1 MLDKFNLESLYIFN
15 KNKYKVYNDT
25 IPNWVKICN
34 GLIVEV
40 ENEYIGIVKIEGEEY
55 VVFPYSCNKIE
66 VDVKSTEKENIYK
79 NDIIN
84 NIIGTIQTKSSFQG
98 GKPKEFEGKIFF
110 GIDKGDIYSDAGILS
125 LDNLDEINNSECEP
139 TNNHSKELMFDESKK
154 YYFSMDLVAEKDIKV
169 WMYRCDGGIVDV
181 INANEGFVLDNSWE
195 EYHTVYRKWCKL
207 KNN

>member
-1 MLDKFNLESLYIFN
+1 MLDKFDLKALYVFSE
-15 KNKYKVYNDT
+15 NKYYLYNGKKFT
-25 IPNWVKICN
+25 WTSVCN

-110 GIDKGDIYSDAGILS
+110 GIDKNDHWTDSGILS

>member
-1 MLDKFNLESLYIFN
+1 MLDKFDLKALYVFSE
-15 KNKYKVYNDT
+15 NKYYLYNGKKFT
-25 IPNWVKICN
+25 WTNVCN
-34 GLIVEV
+34 GLIVKPET
-40 ENEYIGIVKIEGEEY
+40 EYIGIVKVEGEEY

-139 TNNHSKELMFDESKK
+139 ANNHSKELIFDESKK

>member
-1 MLDKFNLESLYIFN
+1 MLDKFNLESLYIFD
-15 KNKYKVYNDT
+15 KNKYKVYNGT

-110 GIDKGDIYSDAGILS
+110 GIDKGDIWTDAGISS
-125 LDNLDEINNSECEP
+125 LDNLECKP
-139 TNNHSKELMFDESKK
+139 TNNHSKELIFDMNKE
-154 YYFSMDLVAEKDIKV
+154 YYFDVNLVDEKDIED
-169 WMYRCDGGIVDV
+169 WMYCCNESLVDV
-181 INANEGFVLDNSWE
+181 IDVNKGFVLDLWE
-195 EYHTVYRKWCKL
+195 DEYHTVYRKWCK

>member
-1 MLDKFNLESLYIFN
+1 MLDKFNLESLYIFD
-15 KNKYKVYNDT
+15 KNKYKVYNGT

-110 GIDKGDIYSDAGILS
+110 GIDKGDIYSDSGILS
-125 LDNLDEINNSECEP
+125 LDNLEDKSI
-139 TNNHSKELMFDESKK
+139 NNHSKELTFNVNKK
-154 YYFSMDLVAEKDIKV
+154 YYFDVNLVDKKDIKD
-169 WMYRCDGGIVDV
+169 WMYKCSGVNVDV
-181 INANEGFVLDNSWE
+181 ADVNKGFVLDSWE
-195 EYHTVYRKWCKL
+195 DEYHVVVRKWCKE
-207 KNN
+207 NN

>member
-15 KNKYKVYNDT
+15 KNKYKVYNGT

-66 VDVKSTEKENIYK
+66 VDVKSTEKENVYG

-84 NIIGTIQTKSSFQG
+84 DVIGTIQTKSNIQG

-110 GIDKGDIYSDAGILS
+110 NTNKGDIYSDAGFSL
-125 LDNLDEINNSECEP
+125 LDNLEDKPI
-139 TNNHSKELMFDESKK
+139 NNHSKELIFNKNKE
-154 YYFSMDLVAEKDIKV
+154 YYFDVNLVDKKDIKD
-169 WMYRCDGGIVDV
+169 WMYCCNESLVDV
-181 INANEGFVLDNSWE
+181 TDVNKGFVLDLWE
-195 EYHTVYRKWCKL
+195 DEYHIVFRKWCREED
-207 KNN
+207 N

>member
-1 MLDKFNLESLYIFN
+1 MLDKFNLESLYIFD
-15 KNKYKVYNDT
+15 KNKYKVYNGT

-125 LDNLDEINNSECEP
+125 LDNLDEINNLEYEP
-139 TNNHSKELMFDESKK
+139 INNHSKELIFNKNKE
-154 YYFSMDLVAEKDIKV
+154 YYFDVTLVAKKDIKD
-169 WMYRCDGGIVDV
+169 WMYKCSGINVEV
-181 INANEGFVLDNSWE
+181 INENEGLVCEVFAE
-195 EYHTVYRKWCKL
+195 TCHTVFRKWCREED
-207 KNN
+207 N

>member
-15 KNKYKVYNDT
+15 KNKYKVYNGT
-25 IPNWVKICN
+25 IPNWVEICH
-34 GLIVEV
+34 GLMVEV
-40 ENEYIGIVKIEGEEY
+40 ENEYIGNIKVEGEEY

-66 VDVKSTEKENIYK
+66 VDVKSAETENIYK

-84 NIIGTIQTKSSFQG
+84 NVIGTIQTKSNIQG

-125 LDNLDEINNSECEP
+125 LDNLECESI
-139 TNNHSKELMFDESKK
+139 NNHSKELTFDKSKK
-154 YYFSMDLVAEKDIKV
+154 YYFSMNLVAKKDMED
-169 WMYRCDGGIVDV
+169 WMYCCDGSLVDV
-181 INANEGFVLDNSWE
+181 IDVNKGFVLDSWE
-195 EYHTVYRKWCKL
+195 DEYHIVVRKWCKL